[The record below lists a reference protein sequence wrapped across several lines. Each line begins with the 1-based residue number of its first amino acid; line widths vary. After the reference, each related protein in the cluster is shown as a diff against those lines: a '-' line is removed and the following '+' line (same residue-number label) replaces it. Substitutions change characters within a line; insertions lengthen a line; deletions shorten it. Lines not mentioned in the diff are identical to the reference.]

1 MCALTPLLRCSNFEN
16 KVCWVFY
23 DLLCVAA
30 CASRWSSWILASMR
44 LLALPDDI
52 LLTIFSFVSPATLAI
67 AASTCTSFPQCPSLW
82 EQHYRSRWPRWSLL
96 DLLHDE
102 SSVGDEGDVTA
113 PLAPLAPVRAAPPR
127 CWQRR
132 RFARRI
138 VARRRD
144 TRVVPGEYTF
154 EGSTTDG
161 RTGNVTPTT
170 ATATITGL
178 LLEGTAR
185 SQSTGQ
191 GEPTVYWTHGHVG
204 ACRRPPASSSS
215 SSSSSSSTSSS
226 LSSPVPPAPRT
237 GGQVW
242 NIMFRETTPTNRGW
256 LDYDGIVS
264 DDGLSVSGT
273 FHWSLIR
280 RIGGT
285 FQFTIRRR
293 SDATQEC

>member
-1 MCALTPLLRCSNFEN
+1 
-16 KVCWVFY
+16 
-23 DLLCVAA
+23 
-30 CASRWSSWILASMR
+30 MR

-52 LLTIFSFVSPATLAI
+52 LLTILSFASPATLAI

-113 PLAPLAPVRAAPPR
+113 SLTPSAQPAPPAPLDPFAPLAPVRAAPLH
-127 CWQRR
+127 CQQQR

-161 RTGNVTPTT
+161 RTGNVTPMT

-185 SQSTGQ
+185 SQSTGR
-191 GEPTVYWTHGHVG
+191 GEPTVGYWTHGHVG
-204 ACRRPPASSSS
+204 ACRRPPASS

-237 GGQVW
+237 GGQAW